1 MNRIAATLLPL
12 ALLALPALAA
22 QTGGTAQVTQPP
34 AKQRGSFSAE
44 QLEQLVAPIALY
56 PDALLAQVLMA
67 ATYPLEIVQAARWVQ
82 QNPTLKASVL
92 ANALQSQTWDP
103 SVKSM
108 CGVPDVLKRM
118 NDNLNWTQDL
128 GDAFLNDQA
137 KVMDA
142 VQTMRRKASE
152 AGDLKTSQQQ
162 TVTETSDSMFEITPA
177 DPEVLY
183 VPTYYPVAC
192 YGGWAYAHWYYPALY
207 HPCPIG
213 TPRYGYCPPALWGS
227 ALWGGCHWG
236 AGAGNVYIN
245 HNEYKNFVNHTENY
259 DRRAAVAAQMPADG
273 QWQHAADHR
282 MAVPYANNNV
292 AQRYGATS
300 YDRSAVSRDQ
310 AYGRASS
317 YDTPRANAVAEQRP
331 AANAYNN
338 GYGYGRSTTGLNS
351 GGNYGASSAGFDQ
364 AASQRGSYSR
374 GSYGARGFSGGFGRG
389 RR

>member
-236 AGAGNVYIN
+236 AGAGNGYIN
-245 HNEYKNFVNHTENY
+245 PTE
-259 DRRAAVAAQMPADG
+259 
-273 QWQHAADHR
+273 
-282 MAVPYANNNV
+282 
-292 AQRYGATS
+292 
-300 YDRSAVSRDQ
+300 
-310 AYGRASS
+310 
-317 YDTPRANAVAEQRP
+317 
-331 AANAYNN
+331 
-338 GYGYGRSTTGLNS
+338 
-351 GGNYGASSAGFDQ
+351 
-364 AASQRGSYSR
+364 
-374 GSYGARGFSGGFGRG
+374 
-389 RR
+389 